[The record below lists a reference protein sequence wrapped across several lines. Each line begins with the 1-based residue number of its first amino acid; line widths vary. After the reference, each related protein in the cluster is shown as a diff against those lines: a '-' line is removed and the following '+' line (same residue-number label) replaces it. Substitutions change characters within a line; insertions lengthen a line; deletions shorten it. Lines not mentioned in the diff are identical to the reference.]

1 MGRVNDDT
9 DRRLLALL
17 VSNARQSTVALAK
30 KLGLAR
36 TTVHERI
43 ARLEK
48 TGVIQG
54 YTAVLGASETA
65 DNFARCLV
73 LLAILQKR
81 QRAIVERIMAFPEVK
96 LCLTINGE
104 FDLMLS
110 IEVRSTRISM
120 PSSTRS
126 SRSTGSSA
134 ANRSSF
140 CRRSST
146 GGGGSHGPPEGRFEA
161 PCPRDSADPSRR
173 RPGPG

>member
-110 IEVRSTRISM
+110 IEAPLNEDLDAIIDEVVTIDGVERSKSLIVLSTKFDRRGWITR
-120 PSSTRS
+120 
-126 SRSTGSSA
+126 A
-134 ANRSSF
+134 A
-140 CRRSST
+140 
-146 GGGGSHGPPEGRFEA
+146 
-161 PCPRDSADPSRR
+161 
-173 RPGPG
+173 